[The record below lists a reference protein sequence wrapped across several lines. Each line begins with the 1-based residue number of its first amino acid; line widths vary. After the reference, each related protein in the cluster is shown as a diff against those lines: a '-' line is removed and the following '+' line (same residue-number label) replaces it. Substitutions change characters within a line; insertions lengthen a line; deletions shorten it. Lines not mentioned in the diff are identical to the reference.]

1 MSLFNEF
8 NGFSSNISQ
17 KALFKS
23 RFKSKSQNNFRFK
36 NKKSIFNY
44 SMIKEKEILVRRLKK
59 YKSNDYMPLLKL
71 NPHTT
76 KLKDFFYPIP
86 IEDRKNLKKINNNET
101 YDKSIEL
108 STNKMKKEKSN
119 LQKSLDIYLE
129 KLNKK
134 IKEYENNKQVNIFNY
149 KQSKGMIK
157 NNFLNTNISKNGNK
171 IKTYKSST
179 FLFKKSQPQ
188 ENILRRLLTIK
199 QNNSSLIKSIKL
211 QNIKWLWIHKSFII
225 EKLILNF
232 PRYRWFID
240 KNKFITKNIL
250 EEFMRLTNMKKD
262 ETFIDNIFLIF
273 DYEKNNLVDFKKVL
287 FSFIITSN
295 NNYKQKI
302 RLILNLI
309 ISEDN
314 VINLKDFNNLFI
326 YTISYNERKC
336 IIDLIKKNLNINEKN
351 KSIEDSLLF
360 KFLIKN
366 DKIYICFKKYFIN
379 YDDIINDVDNEINN
393 AYMGK
398 MNNSKN
404 SLFGNNTKS
413 IVLNDLNKLIKIIN
427 TVKRNKGLKEKNNKS
442 ISIDK

>member
-1 MSLFNEF
+1 MSFYNESNF
-8 NGFSSNISQ
+8 LTNNISKHQ
-17 KALFKS
+17 LFKNK
-23 RFKSKSQNNFRFK
+23 FKSKSQNNILFSK
-36 NKKSIFNY
+36 KKSKFNY
-44 SMIKEKEILVRRLKK
+44 SMNKEKEIIIRKVN
-59 YKSNDYMPLLKL
+59 KSQTTNYNSSFHFFPHSTKIKQFL
-71 NPHTT
+71 NP
-76 KLKDFFYPIP
+76 IS
-86 IEDRKNLKKINNNET
+86 IEDRKNLKKINNNDIN
-101 YDKSIEL
+101 DKTLDL
-108 STNKMKKEKSN
+108 STNRTNKKKSN
-119 LQKSLDIYLE
+119 LQNFFDNYIE

-134 IKEYENNKQVNIFNY
+134 IDEYEKNKKDDLFNY
-149 KQSKGMIK
+149 KPSKGKIK
-157 NNFLNTNISKNGNK
+157 SKFLATYVLKNGNK

-262 ETFIDNIFLIF
+262 ETFIDNVFLIF

-351 KSIEDSLLF
+351 KSIDDSLLF